1 VSAEDTEMKQSSFE
15 RNEFSSKH
23 TKKNKQNMDFKELW
37 GVSILY
43 KTQIKPA
50 YTKRKPEQE
59 LAKKHQ
65 PL

>member
-1 VSAEDTEMKQSSFE
+1 MDLQELEVFQSYT
-15 RNEFSSKH
+15 R
-23 TKKNKQNMDFKELW
+23 
-37 GVSILY
+37 Y
-43 KTQIKPA
+43 IKPA